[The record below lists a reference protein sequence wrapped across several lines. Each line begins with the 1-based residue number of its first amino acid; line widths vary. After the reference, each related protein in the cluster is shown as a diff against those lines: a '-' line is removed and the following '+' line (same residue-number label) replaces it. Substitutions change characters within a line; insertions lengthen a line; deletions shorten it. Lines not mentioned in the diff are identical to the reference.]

1 MEARVSVLRA
11 SSDMAMIARPSA
23 SSSHEAASHSHP
35 LRCPL
40 HRLLTFTFLKVDLC
54 GQQKKALKFC
64 LVRANSSDKEFANP
78 IGPFQPRSPTGLYLA
93 ELLYS
98 NPDLIPA
105 AVEHE
110 LEVLA
115 ENREADS
122 SQNQLVLSGADLLLY
137 KRIAE
142 LKSQERFD
150 ALEEILYTLIV
161 QKFVEARIA
170 MVPSIP
176 VLMSGDMSSW
186 PLQFKE
192 LESVHSVE
200 ALELI
205 LEHSLLVLGKQRA
218 TKYFSSSMFAHM
230 SKKSMKEIYTDSVNY
245 GYFMRR
251 LHNRFQL
258 EKTMK
263 LYPFATS
270 SSGVGDKEIAAAMS
284 ILRDL
289 RGSSQTSSATQL
301 KTSEFLAYILLFDTE
316 ALRGFL
322 TVRSKESR
330 SIVDK
335 HTQALFKGIDF
346 RIASDGSMREDG
358 KEDGSQLNFLRSKGL
373 ILEAVAFGTFLW
385 DVETYVD
392 SYYSLV
398 TS

>member
-1 MEARVSVLRA
+1 MKYE
-11 SSDMAMIARPSA
+11 
-23 SSSHEAASHSHP
+23 
-35 LRCPL
+35 
-40 HRLLTFTFLKVDLC
+40 C
-54 GQQKKALKFC
+54 GHQRKIPKCCF
-64 LVRANSSDKEFANP
+64 VRANSNDKEFVNSFA
-78 IGPFQPRSPTGLYLA
+78 PFQLRSPTGLYLA
-93 ELLYS
+93 ELLCS

-115 ENREADS
+115 ETREADS
-122 SQNQLVLSGADLLLY
+122 SQNHLVLSGADISLY
-137 KRIAE
+137 KRITE

-161 QKFVEARIA
+161 QKFVEAGMA

-176 VLMSGDMSSW
+176 ALLSGDMSW
-186 PLQFKE
+186 PVQFKE

-205 LEHSLLVLGKQRA
+205 LEHSFLVLGKQRT
-218 TKYFSSSMFAHM
+218 TKYFSASMFAHM

-251 LHNRFQL
+251 LHYRFLL
-258 EKTMK
+258 EKKINT
-263 LYPFATS
+263 YPFITS
-270 SSGVGDKEIAAAMS
+270 SSQGVGGELTPEIAAAMS

-289 RGSSQTSSATQL
+289 RGSSQMSSTTQL
-301 KTSEFLAYILLFDTE
+301 KTSEFLAYILSFDAE

-330 SIVDK
+330 SIAEK
-335 HTQALFKGIDF
+335 HTHALFKGTDF
-346 RIASDGSMREDG
+346 YISADGCMREG
-358 KEDGSQLNFLRSKGL
+358 GNKGGAQLNFLRSKGL
-373 ILEAVAFGTFLW
+373 VLEAVAFGSFLW
-385 DVETYVD
+385 DVEAYVD

-398 TS
+398 AS